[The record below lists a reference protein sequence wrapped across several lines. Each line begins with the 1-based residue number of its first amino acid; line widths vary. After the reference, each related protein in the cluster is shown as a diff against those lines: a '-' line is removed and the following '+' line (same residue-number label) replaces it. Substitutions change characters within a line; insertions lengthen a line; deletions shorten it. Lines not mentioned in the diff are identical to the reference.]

1 MQVIRSA
8 ITMVLTLIVS
18 LNIGLSAANAQP
30 VEDDLCLVIN
40 KTRNILRVY
49 INNDPVYSFQI
60 ATGRGELTPVGEF
73 KIANKIVNPWYLRK
87 NIPAG
92 DKRNP
97 LGTRWMGIS
106 VPNTGGYRYGIHGT
120 NAPYSIGHSV
130 SSGCIRMRNKDI
142 EWLYRHIGIG
152 TRVII
157 TK

>member
-1 MQVIRSA
+1 MQVLRTVM
-8 ITMVLTLIVS
+8 TMILILFVS
-18 LNIGLSAANAQP
+18 LNSDLSAVSAQP
-30 VEDDLCLVIN
+30 VEDDMCLVIN
-40 KTRNILRVY
+40 KTRNILAVY
-49 INNDPVYSFQI
+49 INNDPIYRFQI

-73 KIANKIVNPWYLRK
+73 KIVNKIVNPWYLRK

-97 LGTRWMGIS
+97 FGKRWMGLS

-120 NAPYSIGHSV
+120 NTPYSIGHSV

-142 EWLYRHIGIG
+142 EWLFRHINIG

>member
-1 MQVIRSA
+1 MV
-8 ITMVLTLIVS
+8 VLTLILS

-40 KTRNILRVY
+40 KTRNILWVY
-49 INNDPVYSFQI
+49 VNNDPVYSFQI

-106 VPNTGGYRYGIHGT
+106 VPNTGGIPLWHT
-120 NAPYSIGHSV
+120 WNECPLFH
-130 SSGCIRMRNKDI
+130 
-142 EWLYRHIGIG
+142 W
-152 TRVII
+152 T
-157 TK
+157 